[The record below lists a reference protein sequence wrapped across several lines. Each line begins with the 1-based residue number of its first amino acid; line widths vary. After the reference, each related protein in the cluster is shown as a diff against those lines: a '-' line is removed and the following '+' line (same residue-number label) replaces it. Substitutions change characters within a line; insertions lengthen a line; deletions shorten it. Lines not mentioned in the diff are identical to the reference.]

1 MPKNLST
8 WFMNDPKNETN
19 PKNLTFLFENNTS
32 LSCCHKTTLS
42 CCHKTKP
49 ETAFWGV
56 GNLKFEIKR
65 KHVLFNVSV

>member
-1 MPKNLST
+1 
-8 WFMNDPKNETN
+8 MNDPKNETN

-32 LSCCHKTTLS
+32 LS